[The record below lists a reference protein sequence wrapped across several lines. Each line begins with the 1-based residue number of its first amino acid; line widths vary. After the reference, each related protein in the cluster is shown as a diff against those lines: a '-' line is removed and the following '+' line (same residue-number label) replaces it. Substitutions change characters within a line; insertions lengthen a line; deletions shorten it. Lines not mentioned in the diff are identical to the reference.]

1 MNNRKEKIIKDEVHI
16 LLLNDLKEKLTNY
29 YLKLFVQKK
38 EGKYYI
44 SNIPFVYN
52 GQLRDLKENLA
63 YDASDLNEDDLSFYY
78 PLIKSLIKNEDES
91 YHLVYIPK
99 KVLKRNLFS

>member
-29 YLKLFVQKK
+29 NLKLFVQKK

-78 PLIKSLIKNEDES
+78 PF
-91 YHLVYIPK
+91 PK
-99 KVLKRNLFS
+99 QKRLNNSSRNSS

>member
-29 YLKLFVQKK
+29 NLKLFVQKK

-63 YDASDLNEDDLSFYY
+63 YDASDLNEDDLSLYY
-78 PLIKSLIKNEDES
+78 PLIKSLIKNEDKS